1 MCIHLVMDMTITALF
16 SGAAIALVCYDI
28 RARLK
33 YQSELTDTLTKLN
46 AAHNSINQSFQALS
60 DQVTRVEM
68 SSGLKSKPLSNTR

>member
-1 MCIHLVMDMTITALF
+1 MDITIIALI

-33 YQSELTDTLTKLN
+33 FQSELTDTLTKLN
-46 AAHNSINQSFQALS
+46 AAHNSINQSFQVLS

-68 SSGLKSKPLSNTR
+68 SAGLKSRPLSNTK